1 MINSGESFNS
11 EPMNKPVAK
20 DLSAHSALAGAADVR
35 IVRIETIP
43 LKVKLERDAV
53 GSNLKFTHRHAI
65 VTRVHTDAGVVGE
78 CFNGNDDELQGAI
91 IRVIAEEMAPK
102 LVGRR
107 VLAIDE
113 AWDITRAS
121 TEPFLRDRR
130 IALRAQACIDSALH
144 DAAGRL
150 AGLPL
155 HVLWGST
162 LTDVPVIVLGGY
174 YRDSNELAELA
185 EEALELKAEGAAG
198 IKLKVGGRTPQADA
212 ERVHAVRRAA
222 GDDFV
227 LACDANQGWSR
238 AEAIEFAGRVAELNL
253 AWFEEPCKWDNDRAD
268 MAAVRAE
275 TKLKI
280 SAGQSE
286 ISRYGCR
293 DLMAAGA
300 IDICNFDASW
310 GGGPT
315 EWRRVAALAQTFK
328 IGVTQHIEPQIGASL
343 VASAANGTYAEALL
357 SWRDPFFGRLIASQK
372 GFRGGRYPLP
382 DQSGWGWRFDTD
394 YLEYARRKD

>member
-1 MINSGESFNS
+1 
-11 EPMNKPVAK
+11 MNRPI
-20 DLSAHSALAGAADVR
+20 SAQMSAPSAVAGAADAR
-35 IVRIETIP
+35 IQRIETIP
-43 LKVKLERDAV
+43 LKVKLDRTAV
-53 GSNLKFTHRHAI
+53 GSNLKFTHRCAI
-65 VTRVHTDAGVVGE
+65 VTRITTDAGVIGE

-91 IRVIAEEMAPK
+91 MRVIAEEMTPN
-102 LVGRR
+102 LIGRR
-107 VLAIDE
+107 VMALDE

-144 DAAGRL
+144 DAVGKL

-162 LTDVPVIVLGGY
+162 VTEVPVIVLGGY
-174 YRDSNELAELA
+174 YRDWNELKELA
-185 EEALELKAEGAAG
+185 EEVTELKAAGAAG

-212 ERVHAVRRAA
+212 ARARVVRRTG

-227 LACDANQGWSR
+227 LAVDANQGWSR
-238 AEAIEFAGRVAELNL
+238 AEAIEFAKRAADLNIK
-253 AWFEEPCKWDNDRAD
+253 WFEEPCKWDNDRAD
-268 MAAVRAE
+268 MAAVRAA
-275 TKLKI
+275 TGLTI

-286 ISRYGCR
+286 LSRFGCR

-315 EWRRVAALAQTFK
+315 EWRRVAALAQSFNV
-328 IGVTQHIEPQIGASL
+328 GMTQHIEPQIGAML
-343 VASAANGTYAEALL
+343 VAGARNGTFAETLL
-357 SWRDPFFGRLIASQK
+357 PWRDPFFGKLIADQK
-372 GFRGGRYPLP
+372 PFIGGKYPLP
-382 DQSGWGWRFDTD
+382 DQPGWGWSFDGD
-394 YLEYARRKD
+394 YLEHARRKD

>member
-1 MINSGESFNS
+1 MNRVVSGQ
-11 EPMNKPVAK
+11 A
-20 DLSAHSALAGAADVR
+20 SASIVVSAAADAR
-35 IVRIETIP
+35 IVRIEVIP
-43 LKVKLERDAV
+43 LKVKLDRDAV

-78 CFNGNDDELQGAI
+78 CFNGNDDDLQAAI
-91 IRVIAEEMAPK
+91 VRVIADEMAPK
-102 LVGRR
+102 LIGRR
-107 VLAIDE
+107 VMAIDE

-144 DAAGRL
+144 DAVGKL

-155 HVLWGST
+155 HVMWGSS
-162 LTDVPVIVLGGY
+162 LTEVPVVVLGGY
-174 YRDSNELAELA
+174 YRDRNELEELA
-185 EEALELKAEGAAG
+185 EETAEVKASGAAG
-198 IKLKVGGRTPQADA
+198 IKLKVGGRTPRQDA
-212 ERVHAVRRAA
+212 ERARTVRRAG

-227 LACDANQGWSR
+227 LACDANQGWTR
-238 AEAIEFAGRVAELNL
+238 VEAIEFAGLVADLSL

-268 MAAVRAE
+268 MAAVRAA
-275 TKLKI
+275 TGLKI

-286 ISRYGCR
+286 LSRFGCR

-315 EWRRVAALAQTFK
+315 EWRRVAAMAESFD
-328 IGVTQHIEPQIGASL
+328 IGVCQHIEPQIGAML
-343 VASAANGTYAEALL
+343 VAGARKGTFAEVLL
-357 SWRDPFFGRLIASQK
+357 PWRDPFFLKLIADQRPMQAGK
-372 GFRGGRYPLP
+372 YPLP
-382 DQSGWGWRFDTD
+382 NRPGWGFAFDTD
-394 YLEYARRKD
+394 YLDFARRKD